1 MPKVACKNKLKDKRG
16 HIIVIIAIIEY
27 LSFGN
32 ESIP

>member
-1 MPKVACKNKLKDKRG
+1 MPKVACKKSQKRV